1 MGCCIVGQTADVAPA
16 DKVLYAIRDETE
28 TVASVGL
35 VTSSILCKKAAE
47 NVGALVLDM
56 KYGSGSYVKERE
68 RGVEVSPRSGH

>member
-1 MGCCIVGQTADVAPA
+1 MGQTADVAPA

-47 NVGALVLDM
+47 NVGVLVLDM